1 MKSWTLIV
9 GMDFSDFGERAF
21 RQAVRMAAHRAGE
34 CVVHIAHAVTEKDMA
49 SPGSKVERQAEAL
62 GHAPRE
68 IWNRVVKI
76 LEQEQIALD
85 AVPIWQHV
93 RLGEPLE
100 VIRQGAVD
108 YEGDLVIVGTR
119 GNTGMKKLVLGS
131 VADGLIR
138 DGRFPV
144 LVAHEN
150 KLGEMEKTTLPD
162 EPLTPEQEEARK
174 SAAQGMERHH
184 YKSTLIDAWK
194 GLGRPTSP
202 TF

>member
-76 LEQEQIALD
+76 LEQEQFARVQLERGERSSEGGHGG
-85 AVPIWQHV
+85 ANGKSPGTEMSPPIV
-93 RLGEPLE
+93 
-100 VIRQGAVD
+100 
-108 YEGDLVIVGTR
+108 
-119 GNTGMKKLVLGS
+119 
-131 VADGLIR
+131 
-138 DGRFPV
+138 
-144 LVAHEN
+144 
-150 KLGEMEKTTLPD
+150 
-162 EPLTPEQEEARK
+162 EEARV
-174 SAAQGMERHH
+174 A
-184 YKSTLIDAWK
+184 
-194 GLGRPTSP
+194 
-202 TF
+202 

>member
-93 RLGEPLE
+93 RLVCWKCGKQGHQRGAE
-100 VIRQGAVD
+100 VCKYVKEQRV
-108 YEGDLVIVGTR
+108 
-119 GNTGMKKLVLGS
+119 K
-131 VADGLIR
+131 
-138 DGRFPV
+138 
-144 LVAHEN
+144 
-150 KLGEMEKTTLPD
+150 D
-162 EPLTPEQEEARK
+162 EPTVFLARTI
-174 SAAQGMERHH
+174 
-184 YKSTLIDAWK
+184 TLWD
-194 GLGRPTSP
+194 SP
-202 TF
+202 ISHILFLENLIIQSVFFFFG